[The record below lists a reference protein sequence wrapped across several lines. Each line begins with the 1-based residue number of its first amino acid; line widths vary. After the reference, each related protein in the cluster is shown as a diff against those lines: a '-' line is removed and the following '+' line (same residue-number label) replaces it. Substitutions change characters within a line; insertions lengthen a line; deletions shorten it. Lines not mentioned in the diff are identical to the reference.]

1 MIVRLNTALRNLIL
15 NSILLSGGAIEYYDG
30 VMPAGGDNIP
40 TGNLL
45 STIILP
51 VGATNPASG
60 GTMTKTAADWADI
73 SVDLGGTV
81 TYVKIKNSDG
91 TLWMYMDVSDL
102 AGNGAVKMSSP
113 IVLLGELLLVT
124 NFALTM
130 PESTP

>member
-15 NSILLSGGAIEYYDG
+15 NAILLSGGAIEYYDG

-45 STIILP
+45 STIVLP
-51 VGATNPASG
+51 VGATNPASA
-60 GTMTKTAADWADI
+60 GTMTKSAADWADV
-73 SVDLGGTV
+73 SVDLGGVV
-81 TYVKIKNSDG
+81 TYIKIKNSDG
-91 TLWMYMDVSDL
+91 TLWMYMDVTDL
-102 AGNGAVKMSSP
+102 LGVGAVKMSSTT
-113 IVLLGELLLVT
+113 VLLGELLLVT